1 MLSHWNAIF
10 QDLAEIVELITMG
23 FWTSLVN
30 FVSDIAL
37 HDELNEVIGLKT
49 IEYAIN
55 RFSIIQHQVFRQI
68 FTTQF
73 TNVIFYSNPWF
84 FTIRAI

>member
-10 QDLAEIVELITMG
+10 QDLAEIVELTTMG

-37 HDELNEVIGLKT
+37 HDELNEIIKLKT
-49 IEYAIN
+49 MEQLIN
-55 RFSIIQHQVFRQI
+55 KIPII
-68 FTTQF
+68 
-73 TNVIFYSNPWF
+73 
-84 FTIRAI
+84 

>member
-1 MLSHWNAIF
+1 M
-10 QDLAEIVELITMG
+10 
-23 FWTSLVN
+23 
-30 FVSDIAL
+30 SDIAL

-73 TNVIFYSNPWF
+73 TTLILMSDKCHFLP
-84 FTIRAI
+84 

>member
-10 QDLAEIVELITMG
+10 QDLAEIVELITIG

-37 HDELNEVIGLKT
+37 HDELNEIIKLKT
-49 IEYAIN
+49 MEQLIN
-55 RFSIIQHQVFRQI
+55 KIPII
-68 FTTQF
+68 
-73 TNVIFYSNPWF
+73 
-84 FTIRAI
+84 